1 MRYCENG
8 GCQKEAK
15 FYKPG
20 HQGSACCDEHKQKG
34 RRDKLAKAE
43 RVVERIKAEI
53 EEREGSYRHIIK
65 GA

>member
-1 MRYCENG
+1 MRYCEQG
-8 GCQKEAK
+8 SCQKEAK
-15 FYKPG
+15 WFKPG
-20 HQGSACCDEHKQKG
+20 QPGKACCDDHKQQG

-53 EEREGSYRHIIK
+53 EEREGSYRAITK